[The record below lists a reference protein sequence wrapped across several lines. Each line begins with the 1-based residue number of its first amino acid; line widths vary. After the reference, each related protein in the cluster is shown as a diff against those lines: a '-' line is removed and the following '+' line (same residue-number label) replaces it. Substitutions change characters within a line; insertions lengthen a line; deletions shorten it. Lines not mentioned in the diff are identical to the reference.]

1 MILMI
6 DNYDSFTFNI
16 VQYLGQMGEN
26 VQVYRNDK
34 IKMEEIRRLK
44 PQAIFLSPGPCTPR
58 EAGITVDVIREFY
71 KDVPIMGI
79 CLGHQSIGYAFGA
92 EVVRAS
98 RIMHGKTSPIINDG
112 KTIFAGLPNPF
123 SAGRYH
129 SLLVARETLP
139 ACLEISAET
148 AEGEIM
154 GLRHKEYPVEGIQF
168 HPESVLTPQG
178 KRIIKKL
185 FEIYRTKGASV
196 MIKEAIEKAV
206 NKTDLREAEMMAAMD
221 EIMEGIATPAQIA
234 ALITALRMKGETV
247 EEVTGAARIM
257 RQKATRVNAC
267 ATTIVDTCGTGG
279 DKLNTFNIST
289 TAAFVVAAAGIV
301 VAKHGN
307 RAVSSGCGSA
317 DVLEALGVNISAGQ
331 EIVEECIQQIG
342 IGFLFAPK
350 LHGAMKYAIGPRRE
364 IGIRTIFNMLGPL
377 TNPAGATAQLL
388 GVYDPKLTEMFA
400 DVLKNM
406 GTKRA
411 FVVHGLDGLDEVTIT
426 GETRVA
432 ELKDGIVRTYN
443 INPMDYFGR
452 VDPLEAIRG
461 GDPTVNAQITRDV
474 LSGKNGACRN
484 VVLINAALAIVAGEK
499 AQNIKEGI
507 KVAADCID
515 SGAAVKK
522 LQSLI
527 EMSNS

>member
-1 MILMI
+1 MI
-6 DNYDSFTFNI
+6 
-16 VQYLGQMGEN
+16 
-26 VQVYRNDK
+26 
-34 IKMEEIRRLK
+34 
-44 PQAIFLSPGPCTPR
+44 R
-58 EAGITVDVIREFY
+58 EAIDR
-71 KDVPIMGI
+71 
-79 CLGHQSIGYAFGA
+79 A
-92 EVVRAS
+92 VRK
-98 RIMHGKTSPIINDG
+98 ID
-112 KTIFAGLPNPF
+112 LP
-123 SAGRYH
+123 
-129 SLLVARETLP
+129 
-139 ACLEISAET
+139 
-148 AEGEIM
+148 
-154 GLRHKEYPVEGIQF
+154 
-168 HPESVLTPQG
+168 
-178 KRIIKKL
+178 
-185 FEIYRTKGASV
+185 
-196 MIKEAIEKAV
+196 
-206 NKTDLREAEMMAAMD
+206 EAEMMAAME
-221 EIMEGIATPAQIA
+221 EIMGGEATPAQIGA
-234 ALITALRMKGETV
+234 FITALRMKGETV

-289 TAAFVVAAAGIV
+289 TTAFVVAAAGII

-317 DVLEALGVNISAGQ
+317 DVLEALGVNISVDQ

-411 FVVHGLDGLDEVTIT
+411 FVVNGLDGLDEVTVT

-432 ELKDGIVRTYN
+432 ELNDGIIRTYN
-443 INPMDYFGR
+443 IHPKDYVGTTY
-452 VDPLEAIRG
+452 PLEAIRG
-461 GDPTVNAQITRDV
+461 GDPDENARILRDV
-474 LSGKNGACRN
+474 LSGKPGACRD
-484 VVLINAALAIVAGEK
+484 VVLMNAALAIVAGEK
-499 AQNIKEGI
+499 ASDIREGV

-515 SGAAVKK
+515 SGRAVKK
-522 LQSLI
+522 LQALI

>member
-1 MILMI
+1 
-6 DNYDSFTFNI
+6 
-16 VQYLGQMGEN
+16 
-26 VQVYRNDK
+26 
-34 IKMEEIRRLK
+34 
-44 PQAIFLSPGPCTPR
+44 
-58 EAGITVDVIREFY
+58 
-71 KDVPIMGI
+71 
-79 CLGHQSIGYAFGA
+79 
-92 EVVRAS
+92 
-98 RIMHGKTSPIINDG
+98 
-112 KTIFAGLPNPF
+112 
-123 SAGRYH
+123 
-129 SLLVARETLP
+129 
-139 ACLEISAET
+139 
-148 AEGEIM
+148 
-154 GLRHKEYPVEGIQF
+154 
-168 HPESVLTPQG
+168 
-178 KRIIKKL
+178 
-185 FEIYRTKGASV
+185 
-196 MIKEAIEKAV
+196 MIKEAIDKAAR
-206 NKTDLREAEMMAAMD
+206 KIDLPEAEMMAAME
-221 EIMEGIATPAQIA
+221 EIMNGEATPAQIGA
-234 ALITALRMKGETV
+234 FITALRMKGETV

-289 TAAFVVAAAGIV
+289 TTAFVVAAAGIT

-317 DVLEALGVNISAGQ
+317 DVLEALGVNISVDQ

-400 DVLKNM
+400 DVLKKM

-432 ELKDGIVRTYN
+432 ELKDGIIRTYN
-443 INPMDYFGR
+443 IHPKDYIGSTYSME
-452 VDPLEAIRG
+452 DIRG
-461 GDPTVNAQITRDV
+461 GDPAVNARITKDV
-474 LSGKNGACRN
+474 LSGKPGACRD
-484 VVLINAALAIVAGEK
+484 VVLMNAALAIVSGEK
-499 AQNIKEGI
+499 AADIKEGI
-507 KVAADCID
+507 KVASDCID

-522 LQSLI
+522 LQVLI

>member
-1 MILMI
+1 
-6 DNYDSFTFNI
+6 
-16 VQYLGQMGEN
+16 
-26 VQVYRNDK
+26 
-34 IKMEEIRRLK
+34 
-44 PQAIFLSPGPCTPR
+44 
-58 EAGITVDVIREFY
+58 
-71 KDVPIMGI
+71 
-79 CLGHQSIGYAFGA
+79 
-92 EVVRAS
+92 
-98 RIMHGKTSPIINDG
+98 
-112 KTIFAGLPNPF
+112 
-123 SAGRYH
+123 
-129 SLLVARETLP
+129 
-139 ACLEISAET
+139 
-148 AEGEIM
+148 
-154 GLRHKEYPVEGIQF
+154 
-168 HPESVLTPQG
+168 
-178 KRIIKKL
+178 
-185 FEIYRTKGASV
+185 

-206 NKTDLREAEMMAAMD
+206 TKTDLREGEMMAAMD

-267 ATTIVDTCGTGG
+267 SSTIVDTCGTGG
-279 DKLNTFNIST
+279 DRLNTFNIST
-289 TAAFVVAAAGIV
+289 TAAFVAAAAGLT

-317 DVLEALGVNISAGQ
+317 DVLEALGVNISADQ

-388 GVYDPKLTEMFA
+388 GVYDKTLTEMFA

-411 FVVHGLDGLDEVTIT
+411 FVVHGLDGLDEVSIT

-432 ELKDGIVRTYN
+432 ELKEGIIRTYN
-443 INPMDYFGR
+443 INPVDYFGKT
-452 VDPLEAIRG
+452 DTLESIRG
-461 GDPTVNAQITRDV
+461 GDPAFNAQIIRDV
-474 LSGKNGACRN
+474 LAGKNGACRN

-499 AQNIKEGI
+499 ADNIKDGL
-507 KVAADCID
+507 KVAAACID

-527 EMSNS
+527 ELSNS

>member
-1 MILMI
+1 
-6 DNYDSFTFNI
+6 
-16 VQYLGQMGEN
+16 
-26 VQVYRNDK
+26 
-34 IKMEEIRRLK
+34 
-44 PQAIFLSPGPCTPR
+44 
-58 EAGITVDVIREFY
+58 
-71 KDVPIMGI
+71 
-79 CLGHQSIGYAFGA
+79 
-92 EVVRAS
+92 
-98 RIMHGKTSPIINDG
+98 
-112 KTIFAGLPNPF
+112 
-123 SAGRYH
+123 
-129 SLLVARETLP
+129 
-139 ACLEISAET
+139 
-148 AEGEIM
+148 
-154 GLRHKEYPVEGIQF
+154 
-168 HPESVLTPQG
+168 
-178 KRIIKKL
+178 
-185 FEIYRTKGASV
+185 
-196 MIKEAIEKAV
+196 MIKEAIDKAV
-206 NKTDLREAEMMAAMD
+206 RRIDLPEAEMMAAME
-221 EIMEGIATPAQIA
+221 EIMGGEASPAQIA
-234 ALITALRMKGETV
+234 AFITALRMKGETV

-289 TAAFVVAAAGIV
+289 TTAFVVAAAGII

-317 DVLEALGVNISAGQ
+317 DVLEALGVNISVDQ
-331 EIVEECIQQIG
+331 EIMEECIQQIS

-411 FVVHGLDGLDEVTIT
+411 FIVHGLDGLDEVTIT

-443 INPMDYFGR
+443 IHPKDYVGTTY
-452 VDPLEAIRG
+452 PLDDIRG
-461 GDPTVNAQITRDV
+461 GDPTTNAQITRDV
-474 LSGKNGACRN
+474 LSGKPGACRD
-484 VVLINAALAIVAGEK
+484 VVLMNAALAIVAGEK
-499 AQNIKEGI
+499 AANIKEGV

-515 SGAAVKK
+515 SGIAVKK
-522 LQSLI
+522 LQALI

>member
-1 MILMI
+1 
-6 DNYDSFTFNI
+6 
-16 VQYLGQMGEN
+16 
-26 VQVYRNDK
+26 
-34 IKMEEIRRLK
+34 
-44 PQAIFLSPGPCTPR
+44 
-58 EAGITVDVIREFY
+58 
-71 KDVPIMGI
+71 
-79 CLGHQSIGYAFGA
+79 
-92 EVVRAS
+92 
-98 RIMHGKTSPIINDG
+98 
-112 KTIFAGLPNPF
+112 
-123 SAGRYH
+123 
-129 SLLVARETLP
+129 
-139 ACLEISAET
+139 
-148 AEGEIM
+148 
-154 GLRHKEYPVEGIQF
+154 
-168 HPESVLTPQG
+168 
-178 KRIIKKL
+178 
-185 FEIYRTKGASV
+185 
-196 MIKEAIEKAV
+196 MIKEAIDKV
-206 NKTDLREAEMMAAMD
+206 VCKIDLSESEMMAAMD
-221 EIMEGIATPAQIA
+221 EIMGGEATPAQIG

-257 RQKATRVNAC
+257 RQKAARVNAC

-289 TAAFVVAAAGIV
+289 TTAFVVAAAGIV

-317 DVLEALGVNISAGQ
+317 DVLEALGVNVSADQ
-331 EIVEECIQQIG
+331 DIVEECIQQIG

-400 DVLKNM
+400 GVLKNM

-432 ELKDGIVRTYN
+432 ELKDGLIRTYN
-443 INPMDYFGR
+443 IHPKDYVGGTH
-452 VDPLEAIRG
+452 PLEAIRG
-461 GDPTVNAQITRDV
+461 GEPNVNAQIVRDV
-474 LSGKNGACRN
+474 LSGKAGACRD
-484 VVLINAALAIVAGEK
+484 VVLMNAALAIVAGEK
-499 AQNIKEGI
+499 ASDIHEGVR
-507 KVAADCID
+507 VAADCID

-522 LQSLI
+522 LQALI

>member
-1 MILMI
+1 
-6 DNYDSFTFNI
+6 
-16 VQYLGQMGEN
+16 
-26 VQVYRNDK
+26 
-34 IKMEEIRRLK
+34 
-44 PQAIFLSPGPCTPR
+44 
-58 EAGITVDVIREFY
+58 
-71 KDVPIMGI
+71 
-79 CLGHQSIGYAFGA
+79 
-92 EVVRAS
+92 
-98 RIMHGKTSPIINDG
+98 
-112 KTIFAGLPNPF
+112 
-123 SAGRYH
+123 
-129 SLLVARETLP
+129 
-139 ACLEISAET
+139 
-148 AEGEIM
+148 
-154 GLRHKEYPVEGIQF
+154 
-168 HPESVLTPQG
+168 
-178 KRIIKKL
+178 
-185 FEIYRTKGASV
+185 

-206 NKTDLREAEMMAAMD
+206 KKTDLREAEMMAAMD
-221 EIMEGIATPAQIA
+221 EIMEGVATPAQIA

-267 ATTIVDTCGTGG
+267 ATIIVDTCGTGG

-331 EIVEECIQQIG
+331 EIVEECVQQIG

-411 FVVHGLDGLDEVTIT
+411 FVVHGMDGLDEVTLSR
-426 GETRVA
+426 ETRVA
-432 ELKDGIVRTYN
+432 ELKNGIVKTYN
-443 INPMDYFGR
+443 INPVDFFGQTY
-452 VDPLEAIRG
+452 PLTAIRG
-461 GDPTVNAQITRDV
+461 GDPAVNAQIIRDV

-484 VVLINAALAIVAGEK
+484 IVLINAALAIMAGEK
-499 AQNIKEGI
+499 ADNVKDGI
-507 KVAADCID
+507 KLAVDCID

-522 LQSLI
+522 LQALI